1 MFTNDYVRKHPGCQT
16 KTMAKRFFM
25 IYMSLT
31 LTHIE
36 VKTNDIKLIVL
47 KQLDIQRISC
57 VATFTTRNVNLE
69 LQSNPMVKGN
79 PE

>member
-1 MFTNDYVRKHPGCQT
+1 MTMYENIPGV
-16 KTMAKRFFM
+16 KLKLWLSVFFM

-36 VKTNDIKLIVL
+36 VKTTDIKLIVL
-47 KQLDIQRISC
+47 KQLNIQRIQC

-69 LQSNPMVKGN
+69 LQLNPMVKGN